1 MQQERAASLRAG
13 KAPELQEGRPDDDC
27 GTEWTGVLWC
37 SMLVAGA
44 DGLSSGLVWSQLV
57 STGLA
62 LLPVRTLYLPVGP
75 RVCLVRSTTYV
86 LTSTSSLVAW
96 QSSTGRTGAL
106 YVHVC
111 TPACTEY

>member
-27 GTEWTGVLWC
+27 GTEWTGVWWC

-44 DGLSSGLVWSQLV
+44 DGLSSGLV

-62 LLPVRTLYLPVGP
+62 LLPVHVRTLYLPVGL
-75 RVCLVRSTTYV
+75 RVSYDWSGQL
-86 LTSTSSLVAW
+86 LVAW
-96 QSSTGRTGAL
+96 LLGRVALNWPDGST
-106 YVHVC
+106 VHVC
-111 TPACTEY
+111 TPACTEST

>member
-44 DGLSSGLVWSQLV
+44 DGLV
-57 STGLA
+57 STGLNWSGA
-62 LLPVRTLYLPVGP
+62 AA
-75 RVCLVRSTTYV
+75 STYV
-86 LTSTSSLVAW
+86 VPTSWPAGMSGPVNYL
-96 QSSTGRTGAL
+96 
-106 YVHVC
+106 C
-111 TPACTEY
+111 TN

>member
-1 MQQERAASLRAG
+1 MDWCLVV
-13 KAPELQEGRPDDDC
+13 LNVGRW
-27 GTEWTGVLWC
+27 GGRFV
-37 SMLVAGA
+37 
-44 DGLSSGLVWSQLV
+44 VWSGLV
-57 STGLA
+57 STGLNWSGA
-62 LLPVRTLYLPVGP
+62 AASTYVVPTSWPAGMSGPVN
-75 RVCLVRSTTYV
+75 YV